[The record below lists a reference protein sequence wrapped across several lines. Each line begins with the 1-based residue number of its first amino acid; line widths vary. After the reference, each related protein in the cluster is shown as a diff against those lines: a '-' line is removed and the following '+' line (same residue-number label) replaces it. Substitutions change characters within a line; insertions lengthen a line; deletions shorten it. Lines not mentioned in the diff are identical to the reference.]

1 MIVGNNTTR
10 LSHIGL
16 NKVSFS
22 KVGYIAFEKLCIGLN
37 FAGTKF
43 LSSIFVA
50 LLGLCRLFILIDKV
64 SFGKVWQDR
73 L

>member
-1 MIVGNNTTR
+1 MTVGNNTTR
-10 LSHIGL
+10 LLHIGL
-16 NKVSFS
+16 NKVRFI

-37 FAGTKF
+37 FVGT
-43 LSSIFVA
+43 SIFVP
-50 LLGLCRLFILIDKV
+50 LLELCRLFISIDKV